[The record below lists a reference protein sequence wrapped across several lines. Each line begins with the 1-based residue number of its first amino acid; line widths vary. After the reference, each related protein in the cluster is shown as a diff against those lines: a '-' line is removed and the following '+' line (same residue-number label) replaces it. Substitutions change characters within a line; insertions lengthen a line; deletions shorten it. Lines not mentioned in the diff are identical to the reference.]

1 MPASETDDRRTIMW
15 ERRAAFVATVGLVVA
30 LVITLAGYILL
41 LAIDRATGTLDNLAS
56 LAIGAVAGATSGTA
70 ATALMRRP
78 VQETGIEEHAADLAP
93 IKWPPELPD
102 EVVGR

>member
-1 MPASETDDRRTIMW
+1 MSDEVVNDRRTIMW
-15 ERRAAFVATVGLVVA
+15 ERRAAFVATVGLVAA
-30 LVITLAGYILL
+30 LVITLAGYIFL
-41 LAIDRATGTLDNLAS
+41 LALDRATGTLDNLAS

-78 VQETGIEEHAADLAP
+78 QVESLADGSDSDLRP